1 MKRILF
7 LLFFSALH
15 LFAIDSDLDGVSDSK
30 DRCPNTPFGDLADNF
45 GCTKETLYTDMAY
58 DIIVG
63 AGYSDT
69 NYNTLEK
76 TDTLT
81 TTFQAD
87 MYRGNLFAQIL
98 TSYYRSDESNDQG
111 WNDTQTGV
119 YFKSNIAPALNIQ
132 VGGGLILPTFKTG
145 YNNEAIDL
153 FGSLYA
159 KYDLDESFNLFGGY
173 TYTLVNDKSIPNIVQ
188 YHNTH
193 SFTAG
198 AGYSTHHNGFA
209 NIAYEEFESIYVG
222 LETFK
227 TLSLN
232 GMLPIDEHWFL
243 LGNYRY
249 GLSDSASDN
258 EVILRV
264 GYYF

>member
-7 LLFFSALH
+7 LLLLSSVC
-15 LFAIDSDLDGVSDSK
+15 LFAIDSDLDGVSDGS
-30 DRCPNTPFGDLADNF
+30 DRCPNTPFGDLADDF
-45 GCTKETLYTDMAY
+45 GCTKKTLYTDTAY
-58 DIIVG
+58 DIILG
-63 AGYSDT
+63 IGYADT

-76 TDTLT
+76 TNTLT
-81 TTFQAD
+81 TTLQAD
-87 MYRGNLFAQIL
+87 MYRGNLSAQIL
-98 TSYYRSDESNDQG
+98 TSYYRSDESGDKG
-111 WNDTQTGV
+111 WNDTQAGV

-145 YNNEAIDL
+145 YDNEAVDV

-159 KYDLDESFNLFGGY
+159 KYDLDESYNLFGGY
-173 TYTLVNDKSIPNIVQ
+173 TYTFVNDKPIANVVQ
-188 YHNTH
+188 YHDTN
-193 SFTAG
+193 SFTVG
-198 AGYSTHHNGFA
+198 AGYSTHHSGFI
-209 NIAYEEFESIYVG
+209 NIAYEKFESIYVG
-222 LETFK
+222 VETFK

-232 GMLPIDEHWFL
+232 GMVPIDSNWFI